1 VRIAIDVMGGD
12 LAPNEILAGAIQSL
26 PLLGQQDT
34 LVLVGDEKIIKQG
47 LASANLANE
56 KKFEIQATTQIIG
69 MAESPVAS
77 LRDKPDSSIARM
89 GDLGKS
95 KAGPLQCDVTI
106 SAGNTGACVAAAQMS
121 MRRLKGVHRPG
132 IAIVMPTLYGPV
144 VICDVG
150 ANPEPRPAHL
160 HQYGQMAS
168 VYAKDILA
176 VENPRVGIMSIGTE
190 EGKGTAM
197 VKDTH
202 KLCKSDTSINYIG
215 NVEGRDIFNNVA
227 DVIITEGFTGNVI
240 LKLAQGLA
248 SGLFKTIMNEIKAE
262 SDELANSFM
271 PVLGR
276 IHKKHDYHEFG
287 GAPLLGVNGIAFICH
302 GSSQARTIVNTVKA
316 ALKFSRHNVNPH
328 ILQAVAKK
336 QNTQEMS
343 KA

>member
-1 VRIAIDVMGGD
+1 MRIAIDVMGGD
-12 LAPNEILAGAIQSL
+12 LAPNEILAGAIQS
-26 PLLGQQDT
+26 QEIIDKDDT
-34 LVLVGDEKIIKQG
+34 LVLIGDEKVIKAG
-47 LASANLANE
+47 LNE
-56 KKFEIQATTQIIG
+56 AGLLDDPRFEIQPTTQVIG
-69 MAESPVAS
+69 MADSPVAS
-77 LRDKPDSSIARM
+77 LREKRDSSIARM
-89 GDLGKS
+89 GDLGNP
-95 KAGPLQCDVTI
+95 KAGDKKVDVTI

-132 IAIVMPTLYGPV
+132 IAIVMPTFYGPV

-150 ANPEPRPAHL
+150 ANPEPRPSHL

-168 VYAKDILA
+168 VYAKDILG
-176 VENPRVGIMSIGTE
+176 VESPRVGIMSIGTE

-197 VKDTH
+197 VKDTNT
-202 KLCKSDTSINYIG
+202 LCKGDSSINYIG

-248 SGLFKTIMNEIKAE
+248 GGLFQTIMHEIKAE
-262 SDELANSFM
+262 SDELAQSFM

-276 IHKKHDYHEFG
+276 IHKRHDYHEFG

-302 GSSQARTIVNTVKA
+302 GSSKAKTIVNTVKA
-316 ALKFSRHNVNPH
+316 AKKFGEFEVNTH
-328 ILQAVAKK
+328 ILEAVKNSP
-336 QNTQEMS
+336 QQEMS